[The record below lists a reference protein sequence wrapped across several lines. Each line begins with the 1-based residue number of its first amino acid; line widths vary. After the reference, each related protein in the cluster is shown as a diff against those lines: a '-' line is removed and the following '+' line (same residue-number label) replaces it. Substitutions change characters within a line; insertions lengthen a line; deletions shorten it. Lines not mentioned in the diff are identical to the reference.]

1 MLKEAA
7 EATSLGKE
15 WLNEAPRKY
24 ELALLR
30 EGRNMQLPGTVVRK
44 AIKAGR
50 TDDWSELMKSDELNP
65 SVMAKLKESH
75 GEAGR

>member
-1 MLKEAA
+1 
-7 EATSLGKE
+7 
-15 WLNEAPRKY
+15 
-24 ELALLR
+24 
-30 EGRNMQLPGTVVRK
+30 MQLPGTVVRE

-65 SVMAKLKESH
+65 SVMANLKESY